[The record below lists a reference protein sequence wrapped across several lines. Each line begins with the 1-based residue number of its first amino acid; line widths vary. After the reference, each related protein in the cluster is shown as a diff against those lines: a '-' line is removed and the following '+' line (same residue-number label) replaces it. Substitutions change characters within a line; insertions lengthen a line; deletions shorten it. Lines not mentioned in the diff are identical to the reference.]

1 MERKHLIHTIA
12 PVFNQDSKVL
22 LLGTFP
28 SPKSREVGFYY
39 SHPRNRFWTIIA
51 DLCSCDIPI
60 TKDEKIQFLLTHKIA
75 LWDVLQSCSIQ
86 GADDTSIQ
94 EPVANPIHLLLQKT
108 SMKAIFTTGR
118 KAAVLYEKYCLS
130 KTGIPAITLPS
141 TSPANC
147 RMTYDDLKQ
156 AYAVILPYLR

>member
-1 MERKHLIHTIA
+1 MIHTIE

-28 SPKSREVGFYY
+28 SPKSREFGFYY
-39 SHPRNRFWTIIA
+39 SHPRNRFWPIIA
-51 DLCSCDIPI
+51 DLCSCNIPI
-60 TKDEKIQFLLTHKIA
+60 TKYEKIQFLLAHKIA

-86 GADDTSIQ
+86 GADDASIQ
-94 EPVANPIHLLLQKT
+94 EPVANPIHILLQKT
-108 SMKAIFTTGR
+108 SVKAIFTTGN
-118 KAAVLYEKYCLS
+118 KAAALYKTYCLC
-130 KTGIPAITLPS
+130 KTGIPAFVLPS

-147 RMTYDDLKQ
+147 RMTYDNLKQ

>member
-1 MERKHLIHTIA
+1 MIHTIE

-28 SPKSREVGFYY
+28 SPKSREFGFYY
-39 SHPRNRFWTIIA
+39 SHPRNRFWPIIA
-51 DLCSCDIPI
+51 DLCSCNIPI
-60 TKDEKIQFLLTHKIA
+60 TKDEKIQFLLAHKIA

-86 GADDTSIQ
+86 GADDASIQ
-94 EPVANPIHLLLQKT
+94 EPVANPIHILLQKT
-108 SMKAIFTTGR
+108 SVKAIFTTGN
-118 KAAVLYEKYCLS
+118 KAAALYKTYCLC
-130 KTGIPAITLPS
+130 KTGILAFVLPS

-147 RMTYDDLKQ
+147 RMTYDNLKQ

>member
-1 MERKHLIHTIA
+1 MIHTIE

-28 SPKSREVGFYY
+28 SPKSREFGFYY
-39 SHPRNRFWTIIA
+39 SHPRNRFWPIIA
-51 DLCSCDIPI
+51 DLCSCNIPI
-60 TKDEKIQFLLTHKIA
+60 TKDEKIQFLLAHKIA

-86 GADDTSIQ
+86 GADDASIQ
-94 EPVANPIHLLLQKT
+94 EPVANPIHILLQKT
-108 SMKAIFTTGR
+108 SVKAIFTTGN
-118 KAAVLYEKYCLS
+118 KAAALYKTYCLC
-130 KTGIPAITLPS
+130 KTGIPVFVLPS

-147 RMTYDDLKQ
+147 RMTYDNLKQ

>member
-1 MERKHLIHTIA
+1 MIHTIE

-28 SPKSREVGFYY
+28 SPKSREFVFYY
-39 SHPRNRFWTIIA
+39 SHPRNRFWPIIA
-51 DLCSCDIPI
+51 DLCSCNIPI
-60 TKDEKIQFLLTHKIA
+60 TKDEKIQFLLAHKIA

-86 GADDTSIQ
+86 GADDASIQ
-94 EPVANPIHLLLQKT
+94 EPVANPIHILLQKT
-108 SMKAIFTTGR
+108 SVKAIFTTGN
-118 KAAVLYEKYCLS
+118 KAAALYKTYCLC
-130 KTGIPAITLPS
+130 KTGIPAFVLPS

-147 RMTYDDLKQ
+147 RMTYDNLKQ

>member
-1 MERKHLIHTIA
+1 MERKHLIHTIE

-39 SHPRNRFWTIIA
+39 SHPRNRFWSIIA
-51 DLCSCDIPI
+51 DLCFCDVPI
-60 TKDEKIQFLLTHKIA
+60 TKDEKMQFLLAHKIA

-86 GADDTSIQ
+86 GADDTSIR
-94 EPVANPIHLLLQKT
+94 EPVANPIHCILQKAPI
-108 SMKAIFTTGR
+108 KAIFTTGS
-118 KAAVLYEKYCLS
+118 KAAVLYEKYCLP
-130 KTGIPAITLPS
+130 KTRIQAFALPS

-147 RMTYDDLKQ
+147 RITYDDLKQ
-156 AYAVILPYLR
+156 AYAVILPYLQ

>member
-1 MERKHLIHTIA
+1 MERKHLIHTIE
-12 PVFNQDSKVL
+12 PVFSQDSKVL

-28 SPKSREVGFYY
+28 SPKSREFGFYY
-39 SHPRNRFWTIIA
+39 SHPRNRFWPITA
-51 DLCSCDIPI
+51 DLCSCNIPI
-60 TKDEKIQFLLTHKIA
+60 IKDEKIQFLLAHKIA

-86 GADDTSIQ
+86 GADDSSIQ

-108 SMKAIFTTGR
+108 SVKAIFTTGN
-118 KAAVLYEKYCLS
+118 KAAALYKTYCLC
-130 KTGIPAITLPS
+130 KTGIPAFVLPS

-147 RMTYDDLKQ
+147 RMTYDNLKQ

>member
-60 TKDEKIQFLLTHKIA
+60 TKDEKIQFFRGQMIPAFRSRLQIRFIFFYRRP
-75 LWDVLQSCSIQ
+75 LWKQY
-86 GADDTSIQ
+86 
-94 EPVANPIHLLLQKT
+94 LLQEVKLLCC
-108 SMKAIFTTGR
+108 MKSIVFPKR
-118 KAAVLYEKYCLS
+118 VFRHLRFRLPVLPIAAWHMM
-130 KTGIPAITLPS
+130 I
-141 TSPANC
+141 
-147 RMTYDDLKQ
+147 
-156 AYAVILPYLR
+156 

>member
-86 GADDTSIQ
+86 GAD
-94 EPVANPIHLLLQKT
+94 E
-108 SMKAIFTTGR
+108 
-118 KAAVLYEKYCLS
+118 AAVLYEKYCLS

>member
-1 MERKHLIHTIA
+1 MERKHLIHTIE

-28 SPKSREVGFYY
+28 SPKSREFGFYY
-39 SHPRNRFWTIIA
+39 SHPRNRFWPIIA
-51 DLCSCDIPI
+51 DLCSCNIPI
-60 TKDEKIQFLLTHKIA
+60 TKDEKIQFLLAHKIA
-75 LWDVLQSCSIQ
+75 LWDVLQSC
-86 GADDTSIQ
+86 SIQ

-108 SMKAIFTTGR
+108 SVKAIFTTGN
-118 KAAVLYEKYCLS
+118 KAAALYKTYCLC
-130 KTGIPAITLPS
+130 KTGIPAFVLPS

-147 RMTYDDLKQ
+147 RMTYDNLKQ

>member
-1 MERKHLIHTIA
+1 MEQKHLIHTIE

-28 SPKSREVGFYY
+28 SPKSREFGFYY
-39 SHPRNRFWTIIA
+39 SHPRNRFWPIIA
-51 DLCSCDIPI
+51 DLCSCNIPI
-60 TKDEKIQFLLTHKIA
+60 TKDEKIQFLLAHKIA

-86 GADDTSIQ
+86 GADDASIQ
-94 EPVANPIHLLLQKT
+94 EPVANSIHILLQKT
-108 SMKAIFTTGR
+108 SVKAIFTTGN
-118 KAAVLYEKYCLS
+118 KAAALYKTYCLC
-130 KTGIPAITLPS
+130 KTGIPAFVLPS

-147 RMTYDDLKQ
+147 RMTYDNLKQ

>member
-1 MERKHLIHTIA
+1 MERKLLIHTIE

-28 SPKSREVGFYY
+28 SPKSREFGFYY
-39 SHPRNRFWTIIA
+39 SHPRNRFWPIIA
-51 DLCSCDIPI
+51 DLCSCNIPI
-60 TKDEKIQFLLTHKIA
+60 TKDEKIQFLLAHKIA

-86 GADDTSIQ
+86 GADDASIQ
-94 EPVANPIHLLLQKT
+94 EPVANPIHILLQKT
-108 SMKAIFTTGR
+108 SVKAIFTTGN
-118 KAAVLYEKYCLS
+118 KAAALYKTYCLC
-130 KTGIPAITLPS
+130 KTGIPAFVLPS

-147 RMTYDDLKQ
+147 RMTYDNLKQ

>member
-1 MERKHLIHTIA
+1 MINTIE

-28 SPKSREVGFYY
+28 SPKSREFGFYY
-39 SHPRNRFWTIIA
+39 SHPRNRFWPIIA
-51 DLCSCDIPI
+51 DLCSCNIPI
-60 TKDEKIQFLLTHKIA
+60 TKDEKIQFLLAHKIA

-86 GADDTSIQ
+86 GADDASIQ
-94 EPVANPIHLLLQKT
+94 EPVANPIHILLQKT
-108 SMKAIFTTGR
+108 SVKAIFTTGN
-118 KAAVLYEKYCLS
+118 KAAALYKTYCLC
-130 KTGIPAITLPS
+130 KTGIPAFVLPS

-147 RMTYDDLKQ
+147 RMTYDNLKQ

>member
-75 LWDVLQSCSIQ
+75 LWDMKSIVFPKRVFRQLHFRLPVLPI
-86 GADDTSIQ
+86 
-94 EPVANPIHLLLQKT
+94 VA
-108 SMKAIFTTGR
+108 
-118 KAAVLYEKYCLS
+118 
-130 KTGIPAITLPS
+130 
-141 TSPANC
+141 
-147 RMTYDDLKQ
+147 
-156 AYAVILPYLR
+156 